1 MPTSLENWVLMKV
14 GWGSTPLPS
23 ASIRMV
29 TATQKTANLET
40 CHSRQKPFCLYY
52 GVIMDFWKEADIR
65 RSIIYLFGHSVKEW
79 KRVYKVLKK
88 MIKEES
94 TENI

>member
-1 MPTSLENWVLMKV
+1 
-14 GWGSTPLPS
+14 
-23 ASIRMV
+23 
-29 TATQKTANLET
+29 
-40 CHSRQKPFCLYY
+40 
-52 GVIMDFWKEADIR
+52 MDFWKEADIR